1 MEVNSN
7 KFNINKRKDL
17 FKKCLKL
24 RIFAMSII
32 LLDHQNYWKYGLV
45 FGNFS

>member
-17 FKKCLKL
+17 FKKMLEAEDFCYEYNSIRSSKL
-24 RIFAMSII
+24 LEIWSCF
-32 LLDHQNYWKYGLV
+32 W
-45 FGNFS
+45 